1 MEGIFSECRSSFKQ
15 FRSWQRAGKL
25 VSGVLSCMGRSTIT
39 GWLTASGD
47 QFKDWSAAYR
57 LFKGDRMD
65 IAGIFG
71 VIRRKV
77 VALTDPGQLYV
88 FAHMDDTLLR
98 KKGKNVFGAR
108 WLRDALGPPF
118 QTNLVWGQRFIQLSL
133 SCFSKMGAVQARAIP
148 VDLHH
153 CPSVKKPGKAANEQD
168 WEQYKETQKKARL
181 SVIGAQRVK
190 LLRENLDQDGFA
202 DKQLVVSV
210 DGSYTNE
217 TVLKK
222 LPANTVLIGRIRKDC
237 SIYLPPEPPTSG
249 KGRKKVYGE
258 ALPTP
263 EQIRQS
269 DDYSWVKVQAW
280 AAGKVH
286 DFQLKVIPIVRWRK
300 AGNKDLKLVII
311 RPVSYRKTLKSKLL
325 YRDPAYLICT
335 EPDLDLATLLQAYL
349 WRWEIEV
356 NFKDQKTILGCGQ
369 AQVRT
374 EEACEKVPAFLTSV
388 YAMLMLA
395 AETAK
400 SQVLPRPKWYKSDKS
415 TRTTTGDIL
424 NQFRAL
430 NWSYNSKINFSDF
443 VNIQKKLQTL
453 KKSDNPILAALF
465 QARY

>member
-1 MEGIFSECRSSFKQ
+1 LEEIFSECQPCFKQ
-15 FRSWQRAGKL
+15 FRSWQRAANL
-25 VSGVLSCMGRSTIT
+25 VNGILSCMGRSTVT

-77 VALTDPGQLYV
+77 VVLADPGQRYV

-98 KKGKNVFGAR
+98 KRGKHVFGAR
-108 WLRDALGPPF
+108 WLKDALGPPF
-118 QTNLVWGQRFIQLSL
+118 QVNLVWGQRFIQLSL
-133 SCFSKMGAVQARAIP
+133 SCFSKMGAVQSRAIP

-153 CPSVKKPGKAANEQD
+153 CPTVKKPGKAGDERD
-168 WEQYKETQKKARL
+168 WEQYKETQKKTKL
-181 SVIGAQRVK
+181 SVIGAERIT
-190 LLRENLDQDGFA
+190 LLRENLDQDGCT
-202 DKQLVVSV
+202 DKKLVVSV

-222 LPANTVLIGRIRKDC
+222 LPANTILIGRIRKDC
-237 SIYLPPEPPTSG
+237 SLYLPAEPPTSG

-263 EQIRQS
+263 DQIRQS

-286 DFQLKVIPIVRWRK
+286 DFQLKVVPIVRWRK
-300 AGNKDLKLVII
+300 AGNKDLKLIII
-311 RPVSYRKTLKSKLL
+311 RPVSYRKTLKSRLL
-325 YRDPAYLICT
+325 YREPAYLICT
-335 EPDLDLATLLQAYL
+335 EPELDLETLLQAYL

-374 EEACEKVPAFLTSV
+374 KEACEKVPAFLTAV

-395 AETAK
+395 AEKAK
-400 SQVLPRPKWYKSDKS
+400 SQVLPRPKWYKSEKS
-415 TRTTTGDIL
+415 IRTTTGDIL

-465 QARY
+465 QARN

>member
-1 MEGIFSECRSSFKQ
+1 LEGIFLECQSCFKQ
-15 FRSWQRAGKL
+15 FRTWQRAGKL
-25 VSGVLSCMGRSTIT
+25 VNGILSCMGRHTVT

-47 QFKDWSAAYR
+47 QFKDWTSAYR

-65 IAGIFG
+65 IAGVFG
-71 VIRRKV
+71 VIRRKI
-77 VALTDPGQLYV
+77 VALADSQERYV

-98 KKGKNVFGAR
+98 KKGKNVFGTR

-133 SCFSKMGAVQARAIP
+133 ACFSGRGAVQARAIP

-153 CPSVKKPGKAANEQD
+153 CPTVKKPGKAGEEQD
-168 WEQYKETQKKARL
+168 WENYRETQKKAKL
-181 SVIGAQRVK
+181 SVIGAQRIK
-190 LLRENLDQDGFA
+190 LLRENLDQDGYSN
-202 DKQLVVSV
+202 KGLVVSV

-217 TVLKK
+217 AVLKK
-222 LPANTVLIGRIRKDC
+222 LPANTILIGRIRKDC
-237 SIYLPPEPPTSG
+237 SLYLPPEPPTSG

-269 DDYSWVKVQAW
+269 DDHSWVKVQAW

-286 DFQLKVIPIVRWRK
+286 DFQLKVVPKVLWRK
-300 AGNKDLKLVII
+300 AGNKDLKLIII
-311 RPVSYRKTLKSKLL
+311 RAVSYRKTNKSRLL

-374 EEACEKVPAFLTSV
+374 KEACEKVPAFLTAAYS
-388 YAMLMLA
+388 MLLLA
-395 AETAK
+395 AATAK
-400 SQVLPRPKWYKSDKS
+400 NQVLPRPKWYKSEKS
-415 TRTTTGDIL
+415 IRNTTGDIL

-430 NWSYNSKINFSDF
+430 NWAHSSKINFSDF

-453 KKSDNPILAALF
+453 KKTDNPILAALF
-465 QARY
+465 QARN

>member
-1 MEGIFSECRSSFKQ
+1 LEGIFSECQSCFKQ

-25 VSGVLSCMGRSTIT
+25 VNGVLSCMGRSTIT

-77 VALTDPGQLYV
+77 VALTDPAQKYV
-88 FAHMDDTLLR
+88 FAHMDDTMLR
-98 KKGKNVFGAR
+98 KKGRNVFGAR

-118 QTNLVWGQRFIQLSL
+118 QANLVWGQRFIQLSL
-133 SCFSKMGAVQARAIP
+133 SCFSKMGTLQARAIP

-153 CPSVKKPGKAANEQD
+153 CPSVKKPGKAGNEQD
-168 WEQYKETQKKARL
+168 WEQYKETQKKAKL

-237 SIYLPPEPPTSG
+237 SLYLPPEPQTSG

-269 DDYSWVKVQAW
+269 DDYPWLKVQAW

-286 DFQLKVIPIVRWRK
+286 DFQLKVIPAVRWRK
-300 AGNKDLKLVII
+300 AGNKDLKLIII

-335 EPDLDLATLLQAYL
+335 EPELDLATLLQAYL

-374 EEACEKVPAFLTSV
+374 EEACEKVPAFLTAV
-388 YAMLMLA
+388 YAMLLLA

-400 SQVLPRPKWYKSDKS
+400 NQVLPRPKWYKSEKS
-415 TRTTTGDIL
+415 TRSTTGDIL

-465 QARY
+465 QARN